1 MTTSDIIDG
10 MIAKKNVIGFTN
22 QQWADA
28 SGVPKTTI
36 DRIVRRETANP
47 SMGTILDM
55 AAAVGFTFS
64 NHPEQLHAAPQE
76 LGIKDPMVQHMI
88 QIYENRGLAY
98 EERIKR
104 NTAHFN
110 MLLAEKNRWI
120 KFSLILNIILVVF
133 ICGILLYD
141 VLHPDVGWIREQL
154 ARYTGSSFKDA
165 VISMKQWFSSLRM

>member
-64 NHPEQLHAAPQE
+64 NHPEQLPAAPQE

-120 KFSLILNIILVVF
+120 KFSLVLNIILVVF

-154 ARYTGSSFKDA
+154 AKYTGSSFEDA